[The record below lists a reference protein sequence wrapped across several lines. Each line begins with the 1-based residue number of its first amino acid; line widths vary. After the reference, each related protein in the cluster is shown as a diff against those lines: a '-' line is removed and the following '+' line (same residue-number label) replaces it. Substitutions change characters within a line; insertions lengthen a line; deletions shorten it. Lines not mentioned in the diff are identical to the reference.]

1 MGGIALDSQR
11 AREIVK
17 SPDEIMVSYNGVSV
31 WIDKVHDD
39 DRTATVHLRQA
50 MEERSEVAISEL
62 KEHAQ

>member
-1 MGGIALDSQR
+1 MGGMALDSQR
-11 AREIVK
+11 ARQIVS

-31 WIDKVHDD
+31 WIDKVHEDH
-39 DRTATVHLRQA
+39 RTATVHLRQA

>member
-1 MGGIALDSQR
+1 MEGFSLDSQR
-11 AREIVK
+11 ARQIVS

-62 KEHAQ
+62 KEHQQ